1 MARKKR
7 SKLKISLET
16 VLVLLVLA
24 LIAAIVCYFAV
35 PSFKKTVDDYL
46 QSVFNKDDHGTNAA
60 KGESELRVHYL
71 DVGQGGFRFNR
82 ISRRHQHAYRF
93 GRQK

>member
-7 SKLKISLET
+7 SKVKISLET

-46 QSVFNKDDHGTNAA
+46 
-60 KGESELRVHYL
+60 
-71 DVGQGGFRFNR
+71 
-82 ISRRHQHAYRF
+82 
-93 GRQK
+93 